1 MRYFGASEW
10 ATREPYAG
18 AGGAALGRTPGSW
31 VLEMRVTPFDDL
43 VHDDEGLSIPSDLYA
58 GKTIGFDIRLHDAD
72 EELARAGPDTY
83 LLAAFGYS
91 PSSFADHLVD
101 GLLLGTGEDP
111 SRYDDIS
118 AVAPSSWGRIKASFR

>member
-1 MRYFGASEW
+1 MTATFPDTSEVGGSGRSARALFRCQRMGHEGAVRRIW
-10 ATREPYAG
+10 
-18 AGGAALGRTPGSW
+18 
-31 VLEMRVTPFDDL
+31 
-43 VHDDEGLSIPSDLYA
+43 
-58 GKTIGFDIRLHDAD
+58 LHDTD

-91 PSSFADHLVD
+91 PSIFADHLVD

-111 SRYDDIS
+111 SRDVS